1 MVMATAIL
9 QGTWL
14 SSFSAVRRK
23 GSVSYMMTCRL
34 LSVQSEPSFSLMGDP
49 RVTIATAAFGRV
61 DCYYTDLN
69 VSSGLIIDL
78 RRGQSETLK
87 AVVQSKMEILSR
99 FAHPHVIPSL

>member
-1 MVMATAIL
+1 MSRCRNQILQWSLKSRINANAMTCEMRMATAIL

-23 GSVSYMMTCRL
+23 GSVSYMMTWRL
-34 LSVQSEPSFSLMGDP
+34 LSVQSEPSFSLMADP

-78 RRGQSETLK
+78 TEEGT
-87 AVVQSKMEILSR
+87 V
-99 FAHPHVIPSL
+99 